1 MPQVMCSPD
10 GNPGQ
15 ASQSARP
22 SPDSAEREAGASPQ
36 HPGDLGCGFA
46 GVRVISF
53 DLDDT
58 LWAIDPVIQ
67 RANRVLFAWL
77 AARYPLITQGHTPQS
92 LHEVCLGFMRAR
104 PQQKHDLTRLRKDFL
119 RHLGQA
125 VGYTHDFADEAF
137 EVFLVER
144 NTVELFPEVEAV
156 LARLAQRYTL
166 VALSNGNACIERIGL
181 TRYFSASVN
190 SARVGAA
197 KPDPAMFHAA
207 LAELGESAEAM
218 LHVGDHP
225 EHDILGAQRAGVR
238 AVWLNRHAAEWPS
251 HLAQPD
257 AQLVDLQALVALLG
271 LDEA

>member
-1 MPQVMCSPD
+1 V
-10 GNPGQ
+10 
-15 ASQSARP
+15 SQ
-22 SPDSAEREAGASPQ
+22 
-36 HPGDLGCGFA
+36 FV

-58 LWAIDPVIQ
+58 LWAIDPVIM
-67 RANRVLFAWL
+67 RANRVLFEWL
-77 AARYPLITQGHTPQS
+77 ATHYPRITQEHTPES
-92 LHEVCLGFMRAR
+92 LHAVCLDFMRAR
-104 PQQKHDLTRLRKDFL
+104 AQEKHDLTKMRKVFL

-125 VGYTHDFADEAF
+125 AGYAEDFAEEAF
-137 EVFLVER
+137 AVFFAER
-144 NTVELFPEVEAV
+144 NTVELFPDVEAV
-156 LARLAQRYTL
+156 LACLAAHYTL

-225 EHDILGAQRAGVR
+225 EHDVLGAQRAGVR
-238 AVWLNRHAAEWPS
+238 AVWLNRHAAEWPL

-257 AQLVDLQALVALLG
+257 AQVFDLQALIALLG
-271 LDEA
+271 LDED

>member
-46 GVRVISF
+46 GMRVISF

-125 VGYTHDFADEAF
+125 VGYTDDFADEAF
-137 EVFLVER
+137 EVFFVER

-190 SARVGAA
+190 SAKVGAA

>member
-1 MPQVMCSPD
+1 VSTFQ
-10 GNPGQ
+10 
-15 ASQSARP
+15 
-22 SPDSAEREAGASPQ
+22 
-36 HPGDLGCGFA
+36 

-58 LWAIDPVIQ
+58 LWAIDPVIT
-67 RANRVLFAWL
+67 RANRVLFDWL
-77 AARYPLITQGHTPQS
+77 AARYPLVTQGHTPES
-92 LHEVCLGFMRAR
+92 LHAVCLEFMRAR
-104 PQQKHDLTRLRKDFL
+104 PQEKHDLSTMRKVFL
-119 RHLGQA
+119 RHLGQKA
-125 VGYTHDFADEAF
+125 GYTHDFAEEAF

-156 LARLAQRYTL
+156 LARLAQHYTL

-190 SARVGAA
+190 SAKVGAA
-197 KPDPAMFHAA
+197 KPDPTMFHVA

-225 EHDILGAQRAGVR
+225 EHDVLGAQRAGVR

-251 HLAQPD
+251 SLTPPD
-257 AQLVDLQALVALLG
+257 AQVFDLQALVALLG
-271 LDEA
+271 LDED